1 MNEEVK
7 EIFKT
12 NKAYKLDDI
21 CKKIKTMSKEDIQK
35 ELNELEF
42 NGFLIKENNKYRLF
56 PKDYKLVNIRIDT
69 NGNGFFYVN
78 DDFYVIEE
86 KNLNGALNGDLCT
99 VNMFTGKVHSIV
111 KRKSN
116 LIICEVKDGNYII
129 TNNNKNYLIEIE
141 NSNTKGLVDGN
152 IILLRIKNYDKN
164 TLKCNLVEVLGHIN
178 DPDIEL
184 KKIAIANNFNID
196 FSKDAIKQ
204 ADSIKETVQEDELE
218 GRLDLRDKLIYTIDD
233 DHTKDMD
240 DAISIEIN
248 DKGNYV
254 IGVHIADVSHYIR
267 PNTPLFNEAM
277 QRGNSLY
284 MLNTVI
290 PMLMH
295 KLSNGICSLNPNV
308 DRLTI
313 SCIAEV
319 DKNGNIVDYDIK
331 KSVIN
336 SKKKMSYS
344 DVNKILMDNEVV
356 PGYEKFINNLKLAN
370 EASFTLNKNYKEHG
384 YIQFG
389 NNEIKYTGE
398 EGNEFKNVEHRA
410 AEKIIEDFMLLAN
423 KIVATNFEYVPFPF
437 RVHET
442 PDTDKIKSALNYLK
456 NLGYNIPNINNID
469 NPKVLQGIL
478 KGLYESGD
486 YSITSQYILK
496 SLKKAS
502 YSPENDGHF
511 GLGFNAYTHFTS
523 PIRRFNDLLVHTII
537 SNYLGK
543 NFNTEE
549 IEEIN
554 KNLYKMC
561 EHISETEINAD
572 NAENEALKYKMAE
585 FMEDKVDEYF
595 NGKIVD
601 IHPKYIIIKLENN
614 IYGLAYI
621 NAIKNGGYYFDEH
634 DYVIKSKNNK
644 TAYKLGDY
652 VRVKVIEADKDFR
665 KINFR
670 ITENL
675 NHLKNKIE
683 NEYIKHEMVEFME
696 NKVGEY
702 FNGKIIYVHSKY
714 VIIKLENGIC
724 GLAHI
729 STIKNG
735 GYYFDEHDYVVKS
748 KNNKITY
755 KLGDYVR
762 IKVVEVNKDFGKIN
776 FRITENLN
784 NFKNKDSDENE
795 KIKKLTRD

>member
-21 CKKIKTMSKEDIQK
+21 CKQLDEKDKEKVEKII
-35 ELNELEF
+35 NELEIS
-42 NGFLIKENNKYRLF
+42 GYLIKEEDKYKLF
-56 PKDYKLVNIRIDT
+56 PEDFRLVTIKIYKD
-69 NGNGFFYVN
+69 GNGYCYI
-78 DDFYVIEE
+78 DDDLYIIDSN
-86 KNLNGALNGDLCT
+86 NLNGALDGDLCA
-99 VNMFTGKVHSIV
+99 VNYYTGIIDKIV
-111 KRKSN
+111 KRNAN
-116 LIICEVKDGNYII
+116 LIICELKDDAFTIQNSYSKCKVEVEGANVRKLVNGN
-129 TNNNKNYLIEIE
+129 
-141 NSNTKGLVDGN
+141 V
-152 IILLRIKNYDKN
+152 ILAKIKNYDKD
-164 TLKCNLVEVLGHIN
+164 TLKCDLVEILGHID

-184 KKIAIANNFNID
+184 KKIAIKNNFKVN

-204 ADSIKETVQEDELE
+204 SDLIKETVQEDELE

-313 SCIAEV
+313 SCIAEI

-344 DVNKILMDNEVV
+344 NVNKILMDNEVV
-356 PGYEKFINNLKLAN
+356 PGYEEFVDNLKLAN
-370 EASFTLNKNYKEHG
+370 EASFVLNKNYKEHG
-384 YIQFG
+384 YLQFG

-398 EGNEFKNVEHRA
+398 EENEFKNVEHKA

-423 KIVATNFEYVPFPF
+423 KIVATNFEYIPFPF
-437 RVHET
+437 RVHDM
-442 PDTDKIKSALNYLK
+442 PDIDKIKSTLNYLRL
-456 NLGYNIPNINNID
+456 LGYNIPNTNNLD

-478 KGLYESGD
+478 KGLYDSGN

-496 SLKKAS
+496 SMKKAK
-502 YSPENDGHF
+502 YSPDNIGHF
-511 GLGFNAYTHFTS
+511 GLEFDAYTHFTS
-523 PIRRFNDLLVHTII
+523 PIRRFNDLLVHTIV
-537 SNYLGK
+537 SDYLDK
-543 NFNTEE
+543 NFKTEE

-561 EHISETEINAD
+561 EHISETEVNAD

-585 FMEDKVDEYF
+585 FMEDKTNEYF

-601 IHPKYIIIKLENN
+601 IHPKYLIIKLENN

-621 NAIKNGGYYFDEH
+621 NTIKNGGFYFDEH
-634 DYVIKSKNNK
+634 DYEIKSKNNK
-644 TAYKLGDY
+644 TTYKLGDY
-652 VRVKVIEADKDFR
+652 VRVKVIEANKDLR
-665 KINFR
+665 KVIFKV
-670 ITENL
+670 TENL
-675 NHLKNKIE
+675 NHLKNKE
-683 NEYIKHEMVEFME
+683 EK
-696 NKVGEY
+696 
-702 FNGKIIYVHSKY
+702 
-714 VIIKLENGIC
+714 
-724 GLAHI
+724 
-729 STIKNG
+729 
-735 GYYFDEHDYVVKS
+735 
-748 KNNKITY
+748 
-755 KLGDYVR
+755 
-762 IKVVEVNKDFGKIN
+762 
-776 FRITENLN
+776 
-784 NFKNKDSDENE
+784 E
-795 KIKKLTRD
+795 KIKTLKRD

>member
-35 ELNELEF
+35 ELNELEL

-99 VNMFTGKVHSIV
+99 VNMFTGEVNNIV

-116 LIICEVKDGNYII
+116 LVICEVKDGNYII

-356 PGYEKFINNLKLAN
+356 PGYEEFVDNLKLAN
-370 EASFTLNKNYKEHG
+370 EASFALNKNYKEHG
-384 YIQFG
+384 YLQFG

-398 EGNEFKNVEHRA
+398 KENEFKNVEHKA

-423 KIVATNFEYVPFPF
+423 KIVATNFEYIPFPF
-437 RVHET
+437 RVHDM
-442 PDTDKIKSALNYLK
+442 PDIDKIKSTLNYLRL
-456 NLGYNIPNINNID
+456 LGYNIPNTNNLD

-478 KGLYESGD
+478 KSLYDNGD

-496 SLKKAS
+496 SMKKAK
-502 YSPENDGHF
+502 YSPDNIGHF
-511 GLGFNAYTHFTS
+511 GLGFDTYTHFTS
-523 PIRRFNDLLVHTII
+523 PIRRFNDLLVHTIV
-537 SNYLGK
+537 SDYLDK
-543 NFNTEE
+543 NFKTEE

-561 EHISETEINAD
+561 EHISETEVNAD

-585 FMEDKVDEYF
+585 FME
-595 NGKIVD
+595 
-601 IHPKYIIIKLENN
+601 IKQMN
-614 IYGLAYI
+614 I
-621 NAIKNGGYYFDEH
+621 
-634 DYVIKSKNNK
+634 S
-644 TAYKLGDY
+644 
-652 VRVKVIEADKDFR
+652 
-665 KINFR
+665 
-670 ITENL
+670 
-675 NHLKNKIE
+675 
-683 NEYIKHEMVEFME
+683 ME
-696 NKVGEY
+696 K
-702 FNGKIIYVHSKY
+702 
-714 VIIKLENGIC
+714 
-724 GLAHI
+724 
-729 STIKNG
+729 
-735 GYYFDEHDYVVKS
+735 
-748 KNNKITY
+748 
-755 KLGDYVR
+755 
-762 IKVVEVNKDFGKIN
+762 
-776 FRITENLN
+776 
-784 NFKNKDSDENE
+784 
-795 KIKKLTRD
+795 

>member
-1 MNEEVK
+1 
-7 EIFKT
+7 
-12 NKAYKLDDI
+12 
-21 CKKIKTMSKEDIQK
+21 
-35 ELNELEF
+35 
-42 NGFLIKENNKYRLF
+42 
-56 PKDYKLVNIRIDT
+56 
-69 NGNGFFYVN
+69 
-78 DDFYVIEE
+78 
-86 KNLNGALNGDLCT
+86 
-99 VNMFTGKVHSIV
+99 
-111 KRKSN
+111 
-116 LIICEVKDGNYII
+116 
-129 TNNNKNYLIEIE
+129 
-141 NSNTKGLVDGN
+141 
-152 IILLRIKNYDKN
+152 
-164 TLKCNLVEVLGHIN
+164 
-178 DPDIEL
+178 
-184 KKIAIANNFNID
+184 
-196 FSKDAIKQ
+196 
-204 ADSIKETVQEDELE
+204 
-218 GRLDLRDKLIYTIDD
+218 
-233 DHTKDMD
+233 
-240 DAISIEIN
+240 
-248 DKGNYV
+248 
-254 IGVHIADVSHYIR
+254 
-267 PNTPLFNEAM
+267 
-277 QRGNSLY
+277 
-284 MLNTVI
+284 
-290 PMLMH
+290 
-295 KLSNGICSLNPNV
+295 
-308 DRLTI
+308 
-313 SCIAEV
+313 
-319 DKNGNIVDYDIK
+319 
-331 KSVIN
+331 
-336 SKKKMSYS
+336 
-344 DVNKILMDNEVV
+344 
-356 PGYEKFINNLKLAN
+356 
-370 EASFTLNKNYKEHG
+370 
-384 YIQFG
+384 
-389 NNEIKYTGE
+389 
-398 EGNEFKNVEHRA
+398 
-410 AEKIIEDFMLLAN
+410 MLLAN

-442 PDTDKIKSALNYLK
+442 PDTDKIKFALNYLK
-456 NLGYNIPNINNID
+456 NFGYNIPNINNID

-621 NAIKNGGYYFDEH
+621 NTIKNGGYYFDEH

-762 IKVVEVNKDFGKIN
+762 IKVIEVNKDFGKIN

>member
-116 LIICEVKDGNYII
+116 LVICEVKDGNYII

-141 NSNTKGLVDGN
+141 NSSTKGLVDGN

-164 TLKCNLVEVLGHIN
+164 TLKCNLVEVLGHVN

-184 KKIAIANNFNID
+184 KKIAIANNF
-196 FSKDAIKQ
+196 SKDAIKQ
-204 ADSIKETVQEDELE
+204 ADSIKETVREDELE

-254 IGVHIADVSHYIR
+254 IGVHIADVSHYIK
-267 PNTPLFNEAM
+267 PNTPLFNEALE
-277 QRGNSLY
+277 RGNSLY
-284 MLNTVI
+284 MLDTVI

-313 SCIAEV
+313 SCIAEI

-344 DVNKILMDNEVV
+344 NVNKILMDNEIV
-356 PGYEKFINNLKLAN
+356 PGYEEFVDNLKLAN
-370 EASFTLNKNYKEHG
+370 EASFALNKNYKEHG
-384 YIQFG
+384 YLQFG

-398 EGNEFKNVEHRA
+398 KENEFKNVEHKA

-423 KIVATNFEYVPFPF
+423 KIVATNFEYIPFPF
-437 RVHET
+437 RVHDM
-442 PDTDKIKSALNYLK
+442 PDIDKIKSTLNYLRL
-456 NLGYNIPNINNID
+456 LGYNIPNTNNLD

-478 KGLYESGD
+478 KGLYDNGD

-496 SLKKAS
+496 SMKKAK
-502 YSPENDGHF
+502 YSPDNIGHF
-511 GLGFNAYTHFTS
+511 GLGFDTYTHFTS
-523 PIRRFNDLLVHTII
+523 PIRRFNDLLVHTIV
-537 SNYLGK
+537 SDYLDK
-543 NFNTEE
+543 NFKTEE
-549 IEEIN
+549 M
-554 KNLYKMC
+554 KC
-561 EHISETEINAD
+561 T
-572 NAENEALKYKMAE
+572 
-585 FMEDKVDEYF
+585 
-595 NGKIVD
+595 
-601 IHPKYIIIKLENN
+601 P
-614 IYGLAYI
+614 
-621 NAIKNGGYYFDEH
+621 
-634 DYVIKSKNNK
+634 
-644 TAYKLGDY
+644 
-652 VRVKVIEADKDFR
+652 
-665 KINFR
+665 
-670 ITENL
+670 
-675 NHLKNKIE
+675 
-683 NEYIKHEMVEFME
+683 
-696 NKVGEY
+696 
-702 FNGKIIYVHSKY
+702 
-714 VIIKLENGIC
+714 
-724 GLAHI
+724 
-729 STIKNG
+729 
-735 GYYFDEHDYVVKS
+735 
-748 KNNKITY
+748 
-755 KLGDYVR
+755 
-762 IKVVEVNKDFGKIN
+762 
-776 FRITENLN
+776 
-784 NFKNKDSDENE
+784 
-795 KIKKLTRD
+795 

>member
-141 NSNTKGLVDGN
+141 NSSTKGLVDGN

-164 TLKCNLVEVLGHIN
+164 TLKCNLVEVLGHVN

-204 ADSIKETVQEDELE
+204 ANSIKETVQEDELE

-254 IGVHIADVSHYIR
+254 IGVHIADVSHYIK
-267 PNTPLFNEAM
+267 PNTPLFNEALE
-277 QRGNSLY
+277 RGNSLY

-423 KIVATNFEYVPFPF
+423 KIVATNFEYIPFPF

-595 NGKIVD
+595 NG
-601 IHPKYIIIKLENN
+601 N
-614 IYGLAYI
+614 
-621 NAIKNGGYYFDEH
+621 
-634 DYVIKSKNNK
+634 
-644 TAYKLGDY
+644 
-652 VRVKVIEADKDFR
+652 RQ
-665 KINFR
+665 
-670 ITENL
+670 
-675 NHLKNKIE
+675 
-683 NEYIKHEMVEFME
+683 
-696 NKVGEY
+696 
-702 FNGKIIYVHSKY
+702 
-714 VIIKLENGIC
+714 
-724 GLAHI
+724 
-729 STIKNG
+729 
-735 GYYFDEHDYVVKS
+735 
-748 KNNKITY
+748 
-755 KLGDYVR
+755 
-762 IKVVEVNKDFGKIN
+762 
-776 FRITENLN
+776 
-784 NFKNKDSDENE
+784 
-795 KIKKLTRD
+795 

>member
-116 LIICEVKDGNYII
+116 LVICEVKDGNYII

-141 NSNTKGLVDGN
+141 NSSTKGLVDGN

-164 TLKCNLVEVLGHIN
+164 TLKCNLVEVLGHVN

-204 ADSIKETVQEDELE
+204 ADSIKETVREDELE

-331 KSVIN
+331 KSIIN

-344 DVNKILMDNEVV
+344 NVNKILMDKEIT
-356 PGYEKFINNLKLAN
+356 PGYEEFVDNLKLAN
-370 EASFTLNKNYKEHG
+370 EASFALNKNYKEHG

-398 EGNEFKNVEHRA
+398 EDSEFKRIVPRA

-423 KIVATNFEYVPFPF
+423 KIVASNFEYVPFPF
-437 RVHET
+437 RVHDI
-442 PDTDKIKSALNYLK
+442 PDTKKLKKTFDYLRLLGYKIPNVK
-456 NLGYNIPNINNID
+456 NLD
-469 NPKVLQGIL
+469 NPKTLQGIL
-478 KGLYESGD
+478 KDLYDKGD
-486 YSITSQYILK
+486 YSITSPFILK
-496 SLKKAS
+496 AMKKAS
-502 YSPENDGHF
+502 YSTENIGHF
-511 GLGFNAYTHFTS
+511 GLGFDAYTHFTS
-523 PIRRFNDLLVHTII
+523 PIRRFNDLLVHTIVSEYI
-537 SNYLGK
+537 NPD
-543 NFNTEE
+543 FNEE
-549 IEEIN
+549 ELDYIN
-554 KNLYKMC
+554 ENLYKMC
-561 EHISETEINAD
+561 EHISETEVNAD
-572 NAENEALKYKMAE
+572 KAEDEALRYKMAD
-585 FMEDKVDEYF
+585 FM
-595 NGKIVD
+595 
-601 IHPKYIIIKLENN
+601 
-614 IYGLAYI
+614 
-621 NAIKNGGYYFDEH
+621 
-634 DYVIKSKNNK
+634 
-644 TAYKLGDY
+644 
-652 VRVKVIEADKDFR
+652 KD
-665 KINFR
+665 KIN
-670 ITENL
+670 
-675 NHLKNKIE
+675 
-683 NEYIKHEMVEFME
+683 
-696 NKVGEY
+696 EY
-702 FNGKIIYVHSKY
+702 FNGKIIVLRPRYAIV
-714 VIIKLENGIC
+714 KLENNIIGVANIEDMKDIC
-724 GLAHI
+724 
-729 STIKNG
+729 
-735 GYYFDEHDYVVKS
+735 YFDNNDYCIKQRFG
-748 KNNKITY
+748 NDTY
-755 KLGDYVR
+755 KVGDYVR
-762 IKVVEVNKDFGKIN
+762 IRTLYIDKNWKIGL
-776 FRITENLN
+776 RITENLN
-784 NFKNKDSDENE
+784 RLKNGGNDNSSIEDNNLVGTIIDIQPSRMTVKLDNDEFLVIFFDDFKDGTYYFDEYDYVVKSERNNE
-795 KIKKLTRD
+795 VYKLGSKIEFKLSEVNSNIKRLNGKVKKLTRD

>member
-56 PKDYKLVNIRIDT
+56 PKDYKLVNIRIDK
-69 NGNGFFYVN
+69 NGNGFFHIN

-86 KNLNGALNGDLCT
+86 KNLNSALNGDLCT
-99 VNMFTGKVHSIV
+99 VNMFTGKVNSIV

-116 LIICEVKDGNYII
+116 LIICEVKDGKYII
-129 TNNNKNYLIEIE
+129 MNNNKNYIVEIE
-141 NSNTKGLVDGN
+141 NSNIKELVDGN
-152 IILLRIKNYDKN
+152 IILLRIKKYDKN
-164 TLKCNLVEVLGHIN
+164 TLKCNLVEILGHVN

-184 KKIAIANNFNID
+184 KKIAISNNFNID

-233 DHTKDMD
+233 NHTKDMD

-248 DKGNYV
+248 EKGNYV
-254 IGVHIADVSHYIR
+254 IGVHIADVSHYIK
-267 PNTPLFNEAM
+267 PNTPLFNEALE
-277 QRGNSLY
+277 RGNSLY

-313 SCIAEV
+313 SCIAEI
-319 DKNGNIVDYDIK
+319 DKNGNIVEYDIK

-344 DVNKILMDNEVV
+344 DVNKILMDNEII
-356 PGYEKFINNLKLAN
+356 PGYEEFIDNLKLAN

-423 KIVATNFEYVPFPF
+423 KVVATNFEYIPFPF
-437 RVHET
+437 RVHDT
-442 PDTDKIKSALNYLK
+442 PDTGKIKSALNYLK
-456 NLGYNIPNINNID
+456 SIGYNIPNINNID
-469 NPKVLQGIL
+469 NPKVLQGVL

-543 NFNTEE
+543 DFNTEE

-561 EHISETEINAD
+561 DHISETEINAD

-585 FMEDKVDEYF
+585 FMEDKTNEYF

-601 IHPKYIIIKLENN
+601 IHPKHLIIKLENN

-621 NAIKNGGYYFDEH
+621 NTIKNGGFYFDEH
-634 DYVIKSKNNK
+634 DYEIKSRNNK
-644 TAYKLGDY
+644 TTYKLGDY
-652 VRVKVIEADKDFR
+652 VRVKVIEANKDLR
-665 KINFR
+665 KVIFKV
-670 ITENL
+670 TENL
-675 NHLKNKIE
+675 NHLKNK
-683 NEYIKHEMVEFME
+683 
-696 NKVGEY
+696 
-702 FNGKIIYVHSKY
+702 
-714 VIIKLENGIC
+714 
-724 GLAHI
+724 
-729 STIKNG
+729 
-735 GYYFDEHDYVVKS
+735 DEK
-748 KNNKITY
+748 
-755 KLGDYVR
+755 
-762 IKVVEVNKDFGKIN
+762 
-776 FRITENLN
+776 
-784 NFKNKDSDENE
+784 E
-795 KIKKLTRD
+795 KIKTLKRD

>member
-56 PKDYKLVNIRIDT
+56 PKDYKLVNIRIDK
-69 NGNGFFYVN
+69 NGNGFFHIN

-116 LIICEVKDGNYII
+116 LVICEVKDGNYII
-129 TNNNKNYLIEIE
+129 MNNNKNYIVEIE
-141 NSNTKGLVDGN
+141 NSNIKELVDGN
-152 IILLRIKNYDKN
+152 IILLRIKKYDKN
-164 TLKCNLVEVLGHIN
+164 TLKCNLVEILGHVN

-184 KKIAIANNFNID
+184 KKIAISNNFNID

-233 DHTKDMD
+233 NHTKDMD

-248 DKGNYV
+248 EKGNYV
-254 IGVHIADVSHYIR
+254 IGVHIADVSHYIK
-267 PNTPLFNEAM
+267 PNTPLFNEALE
-277 QRGNSLY
+277 RGNSLY
-284 MLNTVI
+284 MLDTVI

-313 SCIAEV
+313 SCFAEI

-344 DVNKILMDNEVV
+344 DVNKILMDNEII
-356 PGYEKFINNLKLAN
+356 PGYEEFIDNLKLAN

-423 KIVATNFEYVPFPF
+423 KVVATNFEYIPFPF
-437 RVHET
+437 RVHDT
-442 PDTDKIKSALNYLK
+442 PDTGKIKSALNYLK
-456 NLGYNIPNINNID
+456 SIGYNIPNINNID
-469 NPKVLQGIL
+469 NPKVLQGVL

-543 NFNTEE
+543 DFNTEE

-561 EHISETEINAD
+561 DHISETEINAD

-585 FMEDKVDEYF
+585 FMEDKTNEYF

-601 IHPKYIIIKLENN
+601 IHPKHLIIKLENN

-621 NAIKNGGYYFDEH
+621 NTIKNGGFYFDEH
-634 DYVIKSKNNK
+634 DYEIKSRNNK
-644 TAYKLGDY
+644 TTYKLGDY
-652 VRVKVIEADKDFR
+652 VRVKVIEANKDLR
-665 KINFR
+665 KVIFKV
-670 ITENL
+670 TENL
-675 NHLKNKIE
+675 NHLKNKE
-683 NEYIKHEMVEFME
+683 E
-696 NKVGEY
+696 KVKA
-702 FNGKIIYVHSKY
+702 KILK
-714 VIIKLENGIC
+714 
-724 GLAHI
+724 
-729 STIKNG
+729 
-735 GYYFDEHDYVVKS
+735 
-748 KNNKITY
+748 
-755 KLGDYVR
+755 
-762 IKVVEVNKDFGKIN
+762 
-776 FRITENLN
+776 
-784 NFKNKDSDENE
+784 
-795 KIKKLTRD
+795 RD

>member
-21 CKKIKTMSKEDIQK
+21 CKQLDEKDKEKVEKI
-35 ELNELEF
+35 LNELEIS
-42 NGFLIKENNKYRLF
+42 GYLIKEEDKYKLF
-56 PKDYKLVNIRIDT
+56 PEDFRLVTIEIYKD
-69 NGNGFFYVN
+69 GNGYCYIDDDLYIIDSN
-78 DDFYVIEE
+78 D
-86 KNLNGALNGDLCT
+86 LNGALDGDLCA
-99 VNMFTGKVHSIV
+99 VNYYTGVIDKIV
-111 KRKSN
+111 KRNAN
-116 LIICEVKDGNYII
+116 LIICELKDDAFTIQNSYSKCKVDVEGANVRKLVNGN
-129 TNNNKNYLIEIE
+129 
-141 NSNTKGLVDGN
+141 V
-152 IILLRIKNYDKN
+152 ILAKIKNYDKD
-164 TLKCNLVEVLGHIN
+164 TLKCDLVEILGHID

-184 KKIAIANNFNID
+184 KKIAIKNNFKVN

-356 PGYEKFINNLKLAN
+356 PGYEKFIDNLKLAN
-370 EASFTLNKNYKEHG
+370 EASFALNKNYKEHG

-398 EGNEFKNVEHRA
+398 KDSEFKRIVPRA

-423 KIVATNFEYVPFPF
+423 KIVASNFEYVPFPF
-437 RVHET
+437 RVHDI
-442 PDTDKIKSALNYLK
+442 PDTKKLKKTFDYLRLLGYKIPNVK
-456 NLGYNIPNINNID
+456 NLD
-469 NPKVLQGIL
+469 NPKTLQGIL
-478 KGLYESGD
+478 KDLYDKGD
-486 YSITSQYILK
+486 YSITSPFILK
-496 SLKKAS
+496 AMKKAS
-502 YSPENDGHF
+502 YSTENIGHF
-511 GLGFNAYTHFTS
+511 GLGFDAYTHFTS

-537 SNYLGK
+537 SEYINP
-543 NFNTEE
+543 NFNEE
-549 IEEIN
+549 ELNYIN
-554 KNLYKMC
+554 ENLYKMC
-561 EHISETEINAD
+561 EHISETEVNAD
-572 NAENEALKYKMAE
+572 KAEDEALRYKMAD
-585 FMEDKVDEYF
+585 FM
-595 NGKIVD
+595 
-601 IHPKYIIIKLENN
+601 
-614 IYGLAYI
+614 
-621 NAIKNGGYYFDEH
+621 
-634 DYVIKSKNNK
+634 
-644 TAYKLGDY
+644 
-652 VRVKVIEADKDFR
+652 KD
-665 KINFR
+665 KIN
-670 ITENL
+670 
-675 NHLKNKIE
+675 
-683 NEYIKHEMVEFME
+683 
-696 NKVGEY
+696 EY
-702 FNGKIIYVHSKY
+702 FNGKIIALRPRYAIV
-714 VIIKLENGIC
+714 KLENNIIGVANIEDMKDLC
-724 GLAHI
+724 
-729 STIKNG
+729 
-735 GYYFDEHDYVVKS
+735 YFDNNDYCIKQRFG
-748 KNNKITY
+748 NDTY
-755 KLGDYVR
+755 KVGDYVR
-762 IKVVEVNKDFGKIN
+762 IRTLYIDKNWKIGL
-776 FRITENLN
+776 RITENLN
-784 NFKNKDSDENE
+784 RLKNGGNDNSSIEDNNLVGTIIDIQPSRMTVKLGNDEFLVIFFDDFKDGTYYFDEYDYVVKSERNNE
-795 KIKKLTRD
+795 VYKLGSKIEFKLSEVNSNIKRLNGKVKKLTRD

>member
-21 CKKIKTMSKEDIQK
+21 YKKIKTMSKEDIQK

-99 VNMFTGKVHSIV
+99 VNMFTGEVNNIV

-116 LIICEVKDGNYII
+116 LVICEVKNGNYII

-248 DKGNYV
+248 VKGNYV
-254 IGVHIADVSHYIR
+254 IGVHIADVSHYIK
-267 PNTPLFNEAM
+267 PNSPLFNEAM

-284 MLNTVI
+284 MLDTVI

-313 SCIAEV
+313 SCIAEI

-344 DVNKILMDNEVV
+344 NVNKLLMDNEIV
-356 PGYEKFINNLKLAN
+356 PGYEEFVDNLKLAN
-370 EASFTLNKNYKEHG
+370 EASFALNKNYKEHG
-384 YIQFG
+384 YLQFG

-398 EGNEFKNVEHRA
+398 KENEFKNVEHKA

-423 KIVATNFEYVPFPF
+423 KIVATNFEYIPFPF
-437 RVHET
+437 RVHDM
-442 PDTDKIKSALNYLK
+442 PDIDKIKSTLNYLRL
-456 NLGYNIPNINNID
+456 LGYNIPNTNNLD

-478 KGLYESGD
+478 KSLYDNGD

-496 SLKKAS
+496 SMKKAK
-502 YSPENDGHF
+502 YSPDNIGHF
-511 GLGFNAYTHFTS
+511 GLGFDTYTHFTS
-523 PIRRFNDLLVHTII
+523 PIRRFNDLLVHTIV
-537 SNYLGK
+537 SDYLDK
-543 NFNTEE
+543 NFKTEE

-554 KNLYKMC
+554 KNLYKVC
-561 EHISETEINAD
+561 EHISETEVNAD

-585 FMEDKVDEYF
+585 FMEDKTNEYF
-595 NGKIVD
+595 NG
-601 IHPKYIIIKLENN
+601 
-614 IYGLAYI
+614 
-621 NAIKNGGYYFDEH
+621 
-634 DYVIKSKNNK
+634 SK
-644 TAYKLGDY
+644 
-652 VRVKVIEADKDFR
+652 
-665 KINFR
+665 
-670 ITENL
+670 
-675 NHLKNKIE
+675 
-683 NEYIKHEMVEFME
+683 
-696 NKVGEY
+696 
-702 FNGKIIYVHSKY
+702 
-714 VIIKLENGIC
+714 
-724 GLAHI
+724 
-729 STIKNG
+729 
-735 GYYFDEHDYVVKS
+735 
-748 KNNKITY
+748 
-755 KLGDYVR
+755 
-762 IKVVEVNKDFGKIN
+762 
-776 FRITENLN
+776 
-784 NFKNKDSDENE
+784 
-795 KIKKLTRD
+795 

>member
-86 KNLNGALNGDLCT
+86 KNLNGTLNGDLCT

-116 LIICEVKDGNYII
+116 LVICEVKDGNYII

-141 NSNTKGLVDGN
+141 NSSTKGLVDGN

-164 TLKCNLVEVLGHIN
+164 TLKCNLVEVLGHVN

-254 IGVHIADVSHYIR
+254 IGVHIADVSHYIK
-267 PNTPLFNEAM
+267 PNTPLFNEALE
-277 QRGNSLY
+277 RGNSLY
-284 MLNTVI
+284 MLDTVI

-313 SCIAEV
+313 SCIAEI

-344 DVNKILMDNEVV
+344 NVNKILMDNEIV
-356 PGYEKFINNLKLAN
+356 PGYEEFVDNLKLAN
-370 EASFTLNKNYKEHG
+370 EASFALNKNYKEHG
-384 YIQFG
+384 YLQFG

-398 EGNEFKNVEHRA
+398 EENEFKNVEHKA

-423 KIVATNFEYVPFPF
+423 KIVATNFEYIPFPF
-437 RVHET
+437 RVHDM
-442 PDTDKIKSALNYLK
+442 PDIDKIKSTLNYLRL
-456 NLGYNIPNINNID
+456 LGYNIPNTNNLD

-478 KGLYESGD
+478 KGLYDKGD

-496 SLKKAS
+496 SMKKAK
-502 YSPENDGHF
+502 YSPDNIGHF
-511 GLGFNAYTHFTS
+511 GLGFDTYTHFTS
-523 PIRRFNDLLVHTII
+523 PIRRFNDLLVHTIV
-537 SNYLGK
+537 SDYLDK
-543 NFNTEE
+543 NFKTQE
-549 IEEIN
+549 I
-554 KNLYKMC
+554 
-561 EHISETEINAD
+561 
-572 NAENEALKYKMAE
+572 
-585 FMEDKVDEYF
+585 
-595 NGKIVD
+595 
-601 IHPKYIIIKLENN
+601 
-614 IYGLAYI
+614 
-621 NAIKNGGYYFDEH
+621 
-634 DYVIKSKNNK
+634 
-644 TAYKLGDY
+644 
-652 VRVKVIEADKDFR
+652 
-665 KINFR
+665 
-670 ITENL
+670 
-675 NHLKNKIE
+675 
-683 NEYIKHEMVEFME
+683 
-696 NKVGEY
+696 
-702 FNGKIIYVHSKY
+702 
-714 VIIKLENGIC
+714 
-724 GLAHI
+724 
-729 STIKNG
+729 
-735 GYYFDEHDYVVKS
+735 
-748 KNNKITY
+748 
-755 KLGDYVR
+755 
-762 IKVVEVNKDFGKIN
+762 
-776 FRITENLN
+776 
-784 NFKNKDSDENE
+784 
-795 KIKKLTRD
+795 

>member
-56 PKDYKLVNIRIDT
+56 PKDYKLVNIRIDK
-69 NGNGFFYVN
+69 NGNGFFHIN

-116 LIICEVKDGNYII
+116 LVICEVKDGNYII
-129 TNNNKNYLIEIE
+129 MNNNKNYIVEIE
-141 NSNTKGLVDGN
+141 NSNIKELVDGN
-152 IILLRIKNYDKN
+152 IILLRIKKYDKN
-164 TLKCNLVEVLGHIN
+164 TLKCNLVEILGHVN

-184 KKIAIANNFNID
+184 KKIAISNNFNID

-233 DHTKDMD
+233 NHTKDMD

-248 DKGNYV
+248 EKGNYV
-254 IGVHIADVSHYIR
+254 IGVHIADVSHYIK
-267 PNTPLFNEAM
+267 PNTPLFNEALE
-277 QRGNSLY
+277 RGNSLY
-284 MLNTVI
+284 MLDTVI

-313 SCIAEV
+313 SCFAEI
-319 DKNGNIVDYDIK
+319 DKNGNIVEYDIK

-344 DVNKILMDNEVV
+344 DVNKILMDNEII
-356 PGYEKFINNLKLAN
+356 PGYEEFIDNLKLAN

-423 KIVATNFEYVPFPF
+423 KVVATNFEYIPFPF
-437 RVHET
+437 RVHDT
-442 PDTDKIKSALNYLK
+442 PDTGKIKSALNYLK
-456 NLGYNIPNINNID
+456 SIGYNIPNINNID
-469 NPKVLQGIL
+469 NPKVLQGVL

-543 NFNTEE
+543 DFNTEE

-561 EHISETEINAD
+561 DHISETEINAD

-585 FMEDKVDEYF
+585 FMEDKTNEYF

-601 IHPKYIIIKLENN
+601 IHPKHLIIKLENN

-621 NAIKNGGYYFDEH
+621 NTIKNGGFYFDEH
-634 DYVIKSKNNK
+634 DYEIKSRNNK
-644 TAYKLGDY
+644 TTYKLGDY
-652 VRVKVIEADKDFR
+652 VRVKVIEANKDLR
-665 KINFR
+665 KVIFKV
-670 ITENL
+670 TENL
-675 NHLKNKIE
+675 NHLKNKE
-683 NEYIKHEMVEFME
+683 E
-696 NKVGEY
+696 KVKA
-702 FNGKIIYVHSKY
+702 KILK
-714 VIIKLENGIC
+714 
-724 GLAHI
+724 
-729 STIKNG
+729 
-735 GYYFDEHDYVVKS
+735 
-748 KNNKITY
+748 
-755 KLGDYVR
+755 
-762 IKVVEVNKDFGKIN
+762 
-776 FRITENLN
+776 
-784 NFKNKDSDENE
+784 
-795 KIKKLTRD
+795 RD

>member
-21 CKKIKTMSKEDIQK
+21 CKKIKTMNKEDIQK

-99 VNMFTGKVHSIV
+99 VNMFTGKVNSIV

-116 LIICEVKDGNYII
+116 LIICEVKDGNFII
-129 TNNNKNYLIEIE
+129 TNNNKNYLVEIE

-164 TLKCNLVEVLGHIN
+164 TLKCNLVEVLGHVN

-442 PDTDKIKSALNYLK
+442 PDTDKIKSTLNYLRL
-456 NLGYNIPNINNID
+456 LGYNIPNTNNLD

-478 KGLYESGD
+478 KGLYDNGD

-614 IYGLAYI
+614 IY
-621 NAIKNGGYYFDEH
+621 
-634 DYVIKSKNNK
+634 
-644 TAYKLGDY
+644 
-652 VRVKVIEADKDFR
+652 
-665 KINFR
+665 
-670 ITENL
+670 
-675 NHLKNKIE
+675 
-683 NEYIKHEMVEFME
+683 
-696 NKVGEY
+696 
-702 FNGKIIYVHSKY
+702 
-714 VIIKLENGIC
+714 
-724 GLAHI
+724 
-729 STIKNG
+729 
-735 GYYFDEHDYVVKS
+735 
-748 KNNKITY
+748 
-755 KLGDYVR
+755 
-762 IKVVEVNKDFGKIN
+762 
-776 FRITENLN
+776 
-784 NFKNKDSDENE
+784 
-795 KIKKLTRD
+795 

>member
-1 MNEEVK
+1 MWGFMDMNEEVK

-69 NGNGFFYVN
+69 NENGFFYVN

-141 NSNTKGLVDGN
+141 NSSTKGLVDGN

-164 TLKCNLVEVLGHIN
+164 TLKCNLVEVLGHVN

-204 ADSIKETVQEDELE
+204 ANSIKETVQEDELE

-240 DAISIEIN
+240 DDISIEIN

-254 IGVHIADVSHYIR
+254 IGVHIADVSHYIK
-267 PNTPLFNEAM
+267 PNTPLFNEALE
-277 QRGNSLY
+277 RGNSLY
-284 MLNTVI
+284 MLDTVI

-313 SCIAEV
+313 SCIAEI

-344 DVNKILMDNEVV
+344 NVNKILMDNEIV
-356 PGYEKFINNLKLAN
+356 PGYEEFVDNLKLAN

-456 NLGYNIPNINNID
+456 NLGYNIPNINSID

-523 PIRRFNDLLVHTII
+523 HIRRFNDLLVHTII

-561 EHISETEINAD
+561 
-572 NAENEALKYKMAE
+572 
-585 FMEDKVDEYF
+585 
-595 NGKIVD
+595 
-601 IHPKYIIIKLENN
+601 
-614 IYGLAYI
+614 
-621 NAIKNGGYYFDEH
+621 
-634 DYVIKSKNNK
+634 
-644 TAYKLGDY
+644 
-652 VRVKVIEADKDFR
+652 
-665 KINFR
+665 
-670 ITENL
+670 
-675 NHLKNKIE
+675 
-683 NEYIKHEMVEFME
+683 
-696 NKVGEY
+696 
-702 FNGKIIYVHSKY
+702 
-714 VIIKLENGIC
+714 
-724 GLAHI
+724 
-729 STIKNG
+729 
-735 GYYFDEHDYVVKS
+735 
-748 KNNKITY
+748 
-755 KLGDYVR
+755 
-762 IKVVEVNKDFGKIN
+762 
-776 FRITENLN
+776 
-784 NFKNKDSDENE
+784 
-795 KIKKLTRD
+795 

>member
-56 PKDYKLVNIRIDT
+56 PKDYKLVNIRIDK
-69 NGNGFFYVN
+69 NGNGFFHIN

-129 TNNNKNYLIEIE
+129 MNNNKNYIVEIE
-141 NSNTKGLVDGN
+141 NSNIKELVDGN

-164 TLKCNLVEVLGHIN
+164 TLKCNLVEVLGHVN

-184 KKIAIANNFNID
+184 KKIAISNNFNID

-233 DHTKDMD
+233 NHTKDMD

-248 DKGNYV
+248 EKGNYV
-254 IGVHIADVSHYIR
+254 IGVHIADVSHYIK
-267 PNTPLFNEAM
+267 PNTPLFNEALE
-277 QRGNSLY
+277 RGNSLY

-295 KLSNGICSLNPNV
+295 KLSNEICSLNPNV

-313 SCIAEV
+313 SCIAEI
-319 DKNGNIVDYDIK
+319 DKNGNIVEYDIK

-344 DVNKILMDNEVV
+344 DVNKILMDNEII
-356 PGYEKFINNLKLAN
+356 PGYEEFIDNLKLAN

-410 AEKIIEDFMLLAN
+410 AEKIIEDFMLLAD
-423 KIVATNFEYVPFPF
+423 KVVVTNFEYIPFPF
-437 RVHET
+437 RVHDT
-442 PDTDKIKSALNYLK
+442 PDTGKIKSALNYLK
-456 NLGYNIPNINNID
+456 SIGYNIPNINNID
-469 NPKVLQGIL
+469 NPKVLQGVL

-543 NFNTEE
+543 DFNTEE

-561 EHISETEINAD
+561 DHISKTEINAD

-585 FMEDKVDEYF
+585 FMEDKTNEYF

-601 IHPKYIIIKLENN
+601 IHPKHLIIKLENN

-621 NAIKNGGYYFDEH
+621 NTIKNGGFYFDEH
-634 DYVIKSKNNK
+634 DYEIKSRNNK
-644 TAYKLGDY
+644 TTYKLGDY
-652 VRVKVIEADKDFR
+652 VRVKVIEANKDLR
-665 KINFR
+665 KVIFKV
-670 ITENL
+670 TENL
-675 NHLKNKIE
+675 NHLKNKE
-683 NEYIKHEMVEFME
+683 E
-696 NKVGEY
+696 KVKA
-702 FNGKIIYVHSKY
+702 KILK
-714 VIIKLENGIC
+714 
-724 GLAHI
+724 
-729 STIKNG
+729 
-735 GYYFDEHDYVVKS
+735 
-748 KNNKITY
+748 
-755 KLGDYVR
+755 
-762 IKVVEVNKDFGKIN
+762 
-776 FRITENLN
+776 
-784 NFKNKDSDENE
+784 
-795 KIKKLTRD
+795 RD

>member
-56 PKDYKLVNIRIDT
+56 PKDYKLVNIRIDK
-69 NGNGFFYVN
+69 NGNGFFHIN

-129 TNNNKNYLIEIE
+129 MNNNKNYIVEIE
-141 NSNTKGLVDGN
+141 NSNIKELVDGN

-164 TLKCNLVEVLGHIN
+164 TLKCNLVEVLGHVN

-184 KKIAIANNFNID
+184 KKIAISNNFNID

-233 DHTKDMD
+233 NHTKDMD

-248 DKGNYV
+248 EKENYV
-254 IGVHIADVSHYIR
+254 IGVHIADVSHYIK
-267 PNTPLFNEAM
+267 PNTPLFNEALE
-277 QRGNSLY
+277 RGNSLY
-284 MLNTVI
+284 MLDTVI

-313 SCIAEV
+313 SCIAEI

-344 DVNKILMDNEVV
+344 DVNKILMDNEII
-356 PGYEKFINNLKLAN
+356 PGYEEFIDNLKLAN

-423 KIVATNFEYVPFPF
+423 KVVATNFEYIPFPF
-437 RVHET
+437 RVHDT
-442 PDTDKIKSALNYLK
+442 PDTGKIKSALNYLK
-456 NLGYNIPNINNID
+456 SIGYNIPNINNID
-469 NPKVLQGIL
+469 NPKVLQGVL

-543 NFNTEE
+543 DFNTEE

-561 EHISETEINAD
+561 DHISETEINAD

-585 FMEDKVDEYF
+585 FMQDKTNEYF

-601 IHPKYIIIKLENN
+601 IHPKHLIIKLENN

-621 NAIKNGGYYFDEH
+621 NTIKNGGFYFDEH
-634 DYVIKSKNNK
+634 DYEIKSRNNK
-644 TAYKLGDY
+644 TTYKLGDY
-652 VRVKVIEADKDFR
+652 VRVKVIEANKDLR
-665 KINFR
+665 KVIFKV
-670 ITENL
+670 TENL
-675 NHLKNKIE
+675 NHLKKKEEKVKTKIL
-683 NEYIKHEMVEFME
+683 K
-696 NKVGEY
+696 
-702 FNGKIIYVHSKY
+702 
-714 VIIKLENGIC
+714 
-724 GLAHI
+724 
-729 STIKNG
+729 
-735 GYYFDEHDYVVKS
+735 
-748 KNNKITY
+748 
-755 KLGDYVR
+755 
-762 IKVVEVNKDFGKIN
+762 
-776 FRITENLN
+776 
-784 NFKNKDSDENE
+784 
-795 KIKKLTRD
+795 RD

>member
-1 MNEEVK
+1 M
-7 EIFKT
+7 IY
-12 NKAYKLDDI
+12 A
-21 CKKIKTMSKEDIQK
+21 KKIKTMSNKEDIQK

-141 NSNTKGLVDGN
+141 NSSTKGLVDGN

-164 TLKCNLVEVLGHIN
+164 TLKCNLVEVLGHVN

-204 ADSIKETVQEDELE
+204 ANSIKETVQEDELE
-218 GRLDLRDKLIYTIDD
+218 GRLDLKDKLIYTIDD

-254 IGVHIADVSHYIR
+254 IGVHIADVSHYIK
-267 PNTPLFNEAM
+267 PNTPLFNEALE
-277 QRGNSLY
+277 RGNSLY
-284 MLNTVI
+284 MLDTVI

-308 DRLTI
+308 DRITI
-313 SCIAEV
+313 WNGNNRYN
-319 DKNGNIVDYDIK
+319 KNGNIVDYDIK

-344 DVNKILMDNEVV
+344 NVNKILMDNEIV
-356 PGYEKFINNLKLAN
+356 PGYEEFVDNLKLAN
-370 EASFTLNKNYKEHG
+370 EASFALNKNYKEHG
-384 YIQFG
+384 YLQFG

-398 EGNEFKNVEHRA
+398 KENEFKNVEHKA

-423 KIVATNFEYVPFPF
+423 KIVATNFEYIPFPF
-437 RVHET
+437 RVHDM
-442 PDTDKIKSALNYLK
+442 PDIDKIKSTLNYLRL
-456 NLGYNIPNINNID
+456 LGYNIPNTSNLD

-478 KGLYESGD
+478 KGLYDNGD

-496 SLKKAS
+496 SMKKAK
-502 YSPENDGHF
+502 YSPDNIGHF
-511 GLGFNAYTHFTS
+511 GLGFDTYTHFTS
-523 PIRRFNDLLVHTII
+523 PIRRFNDLLVHTIV
-537 SNYLGK
+537 SDYLDK
-543 NFNTEE
+543 NFKTEE

-561 EHISETEINAD
+561 EHISETEVNAD

-585 FMEDKVDEYF
+585 FMEDKTNEYF
-595 NGKIVD
+595 NGKIID
-601 IHPKYIIIKLENN
+601 IHPKYLIIKLENN

-621 NAIKNGGYYFDEH
+621 NTIKNGGFYFDEH
-634 DYVIKSKNNK
+634 DYEIKSKNNK
-644 TAYKLGDY
+644 TTYKLGDY
-652 VRVKVIEADKDFR
+652 VRVKVIEANKDLR
-665 KINFR
+665 KVIFKV
-670 ITENL
+670 TENL
-675 NHLKNKIE
+675 NHLKNKE
-683 NEYIKHEMVEFME
+683 EK
-696 NKVGEY
+696 
-702 FNGKIIYVHSKY
+702 
-714 VIIKLENGIC
+714 
-724 GLAHI
+724 
-729 STIKNG
+729 
-735 GYYFDEHDYVVKS
+735 
-748 KNNKITY
+748 
-755 KLGDYVR
+755 
-762 IKVVEVNKDFGKIN
+762 
-776 FRITENLN
+776 
-784 NFKNKDSDENE
+784 E
-795 KIKKLTRD
+795 KIKTLKRD